1 MSHAREMMAAGTVG
15 SEDPGPRAIEV
26 ENTAPFGAPELPY
39 GYVFSD
45 WLR

>member
-26 ENTAPFGAPELPY
+26 ENTAPFGAPELPN